1 MNREYPVEETFLDR
15 LTDWD
20 ERLEKGET
28 IQNAPDLD
36 SKQILDQKLN
46 RGLACLKKLDSIR
59 RRKADTPTTSSTKI
73 SEFNF
78 TPVKYRL
85 PCHFGK
91 FDLLSELGRGGFG
104 VVFLARDRVLDCEV
118 ALKMPHSHVLTND
131 SLRERFLREA
141 RVAAGLSHPN
151 IVAVH
156 EAGSMGPVNYIVYSY
171 CAGITLGDWI
181 RAQKDQIPAQQAAEW
196 VASLADAVS
205 FAHSK
210 GVLHRDL
217 KPSNILLHDSQSNGP
232 TIVTSSHRTSS
243 FIPKITDFGLAK
255 LEREKQQTATG
266 AILGTP
272 CYMAPEQASGK
283 NAIGNGVD
291 IHALGV
297 LLYELL
303 AGHPPYRGE
312 SDYETLQLVS
322 KQEPLP
328 LRKLRPKL
336 SKDLDTICL
345 KCLQKDPALRY
356 RTAADLAADLRRYL
370 RGEPI
375 HARPVSWVERSW
387 RLCKRHPLVTGL
399 AAALLLAT
407 VSGIAGIAYQNHERG
422 VQADATKAWL
432 HKHLE
437 FLRTIVT
444 DAQEM
449 MKDVRTEKQGREK
462 LISLLPYF
470 EALLIDPQ
478 TEPSLQLEAA
488 RLASQVGS
496 IHYTLA
502 EYQKSSVR
510 YQQSIDLFEQL
521 IKKHGA
527 SSSLLEEEAS
537 VLSRLAFSQR
547 TLKKH
552 AESEKLYRRAIS
564 QMMDELQKHP
574 ENTKAMAFIADAL
587 VYNCFNLTEMERLA
601 EVEQDLLLAMN
612 HIEKALSLKPDDDR
626 LLLTQAIVFDDLGW
640 HCMSVKRMDE
650 ADRHLQNALSIRQAV
665 FERSPKQLGVA
676 EALARSHW
684 RVGVYSHRQG
694 LWKESEEHYKT
705 SINMNDQMMKDH
717 PFAPGIAHNA
727 AWDRVILSNLLEE
740 DKIKRYEDAEKLFRE
755 AIDIRKKCQRDFP
768 QHELNQF
775 ELVALHFRL
784 SSNLRAQSK
793 AIEADETYLEGLSLN
808 ERLIVDFPKVTRH
821 REQYASRLQTLA
833 RQYETDRQSDKA
845 ADINQKLLQVR
856 EKLVE
861 DYPDVVNYQR
871 DLDASYTKFGNNYR
885 STKQWQK
892 SSDMMARIVPLRAR
906 ILEGSG
912 YSARDRYTLAARL
925 YLWGRDLG
933 ELQKHELAIEKLQ
946 ESLSHYEALRND
958 GQQIPGLI
966 ADHGHACMQLGYER
980 VTLKQMLLAH
990 EAFLKALPLR
1000 ERLFSAGKTV
1010 TTRNM
1015 LAKCHYMLFQTFWY
1029 VKHDGAA
1036 AIEHYVLSSVI
1047 DPVYCKLP
1055 VDPNWLIKMAWLHNK
1070 ITPRTASTPSASSG
1084 K

>member
-1 MNREYPVEETFLDR
+1 MNPEHPVEDTFLDR
-15 LTDWD
+15 LADWD
-20 ERLEKGET
+20 ERLEKGEV
-28 IQNAPDLD
+28 IQNIPDGD
-36 SKQILDQKLN
+36 SKLILDQKLH
-46 RGLACLKKLDSIR
+46 RGLACLKQLDSIR
-59 RRKADTPTTSSTKI
+59 RRKVDTPTTQSTKV
-73 SEFNF
+73 SEINF

-85 PCHFGK
+85 PCRFGK

-104 VVFLARDRVLDCEV
+104 VVFLAKDRVLDCEV

-141 RVAAGLSHPN
+141 RVAAGLNHPN

-156 EAGSMGPVNYIVYSY
+156 EAGTIGPVNFIVYTY
-171 CAGITLGDWI
+171 CPGITLGDWI
-181 RAQKDQIPAQQAAEW
+181 RSQKEQIPAQQAADW
-196 VASLADAVS
+196 VASLADAVA

-217 KPSNILLHDSQSNGP
+217 KPSNILLHDLQSNGS
-232 TIVTSSHRTSS
+232 TIVTGSHRTSS

-312 SDYETLQLVS
+312 TDYETLQLVS

-328 LRKLRPKL
+328 LRKHRPKL
-336 SKDLDTICL
+336 SKDLETICL

-356 RTAADLAADLRRYL
+356 LTAADLAADLRRYL

-375 HARPVSWVERSW
+375 QARPVSGIERCW
-387 RLCKRHPLVTGL
+387 RLCKRHPMVTGL

-407 VSGIAGIAYQNHERG
+407 VGGIAGIAYQNHERG
-422 VQADATKAWL
+422 LQADATKVWL

-478 TEPSLQLEAA
+478 TDLSLQLEAA

-496 IHYTLA
+496 IHHTLA

-521 IKKHGA
+521 IKKHG
-527 SSSLLEEEAS
+527 STSSLIEEEAA
-537 VLSRLAFSQR
+537 VINKLAFSQR

-552 AESEKLYRRAIS
+552 VESEKLYRRAIG

-574 ENTKAMAFIADAL
+574 ENTKAMSFIADAL
-587 VYNCFNLTEMERLA
+587 VYNCVNLAELDRLA
-601 EVEQDLLLAMN
+601 EVQKDLLLAMSY
-612 HIEKALSLKPDDDR
+612 IEKALSLKPDDDR

-640 HCMSVKRMDE
+640 HCLSAKRMDE
-650 ADRHLQNALSIRQAV
+650 ADQHLQKALSIRQEL
-665 FERSPKQLGVA
+665 FERVPNLPGVP
-676 EALARSHW
+676 EVLARSHW
-684 RVGVYSHRQG
+684 RVGVYSHKQG
-694 LWKESEEHYKT
+694 LWKDAEEHYKT
-705 SINMNDQMMKDH
+705 SININDQLMKDH

-727 AWDRVILSNLLEE
+727 AWDRLILCNLFEE

-775 ELVALHFRL
+775 ELATLHFRL
-784 SSNLRAQSK
+784 SSALRAQSK
-793 AIEADETYLEGLSLN
+793 LKEAEDTYLEGLLHN
-808 ERLIVDFPKVTRH
+808 ERLIVDFPKVTQH

-833 RQYETDRQSDKA
+833 KLYETDRQSDKA
-845 ADINQKLLQVR
+845 AGINQKLMQVR
-856 EKLVE
+856 EKLVR

-871 DLDASYTKFGNNYR
+871 DLDTSYSRMGNSYRAS
-885 STKQWQK
+885 KQWQK
-892 SSDMMARIVPLRAR
+892 SSDMMAQIVPLRAR
-906 ILEGSG
+906 IYEGSG
-912 YSARDRYTLAARL
+912 YSPRDRYTLAVRL

-933 ELQKHELAIEKLQ
+933 ELQKHEQAIEKLQ
-946 ESLSHYEALRND
+946 ESLAHFETLQKDA
-958 GQQIPGLI
+958 QQFSGMI
-966 ADHGHACMQLGYER
+966 ADHGHTCMQLGYER
-980 VTLKQMLLAH
+980 IALQQFSLAH
-990 EAFLKALPLR
+990 EIFLKALPLR
-1000 ERLFSAGKTV
+1000 EKLFAAGKTV
-1010 TTRNM
+1010 TTRNI
-1015 LAKCHYMLFQTFWY
+1015 LAKCHYMLFQTYWY
-1029 VKHDGAA
+1029 VRHDLAA
-1036 AIEHYVLSSVI
+1036 ATKHYLLSSII
-1047 DPVYCKLP
+1047 DPVYSKPP
-1055 VDPNWLIKMAWLHNK
+1055 VDPLWLIKMAWMYNK
-1070 ITPRTASTPSASSG
+1070 MTPRAASGPSASSG